1 MKESVT
7 GWFSCK
13 VCNNDF
19 EYKYIIQEQENAH
32 NKITNHPTIKELS
45 MCGACMDIDNTSN
58 TFTYRTAK
66 TDLPE

>member
-1 MKESVT
+1 MEESVT

-13 VCNNDF
+13 VCHNDF
-19 EYKYIIQEQENAH
+19 EYKYIIQEQENAY

-45 MCGACMDIDNTSN
+45 VCKLCLAIDNIRDTL
-58 TFTYRTAK
+58 TYRTAK